1 MPKPEIRLAAGD
13 PDVEAPQYAINEA
26 LIGIIEGG
34 PNTHYP
40 HYTSYPGEFASAVV
54 DYYEK
59 FTGVKY
65 KRENVIPAAG
75 SSAALYTA
83 LAAVLEKGDEVLMFN
98 PYYMGHTR
106 IFEGMGVKTN
116 MVPLKKELGYHPDPE
131 DIKNAVTKNTKAVL
145 LCNPANPTGTVF
157 TEAECK
163 AIGDASVDNDMAIF
177 ADEIYLHFVYG
188 DNKFVSIASLHD
200 EYKARTLG
208 IMSFSKTFSMTGWR
222 LGYDIVPE
230 RYLERAKLIA
240 GLTAPRPATFVFR
253 AGIACLRGDFKYVD
267 ERCVEYKSRRDYFCK
282 AVDDLG
288 WPCHMFEG
296 AFYAWFDVTSTGM
309 GSQDFLAKLKKGQNV
324 ALSPGDRF
332 GADGFIRVPLIQP
345 VGVLKEVV
353 GRLKEFKAGL

>member
-1 MPKPEIRLAAGD
+1 LPKPEIRLAAGD

-26 LIGIIEGG
+26 LKAIIKGG
-34 PNTHYP
+34 PYTHYP
-40 HYTSYPGEFASAVV
+40 HYTDLPDQFSEAVV

-59 FTGVKY
+59 FTGVRY
-65 KRENVIPAAG
+65 ENENVLPAAG

-83 LAAVLEKGDEVLMFN
+83 LAAVLKEGDEVMMFQ

-106 IFEGMGVKTN
+106 IFDGMGVKTK

-131 DIKNAVTKNTKAVL
+131 DIKAAVSKDTKAIL

-157 TEAECK
+157 TETECK
-163 AIGDASVDNDMAIF
+163 VIGDVAVDNDLAIF
-177 ADEIYLHFVYG
+177 ADEIYLHFVY
-188 DNKFVSIASLHD
+188 DNNKFVSIAILND
-200 EYKARTLG
+200 AYKAQTLG

-230 RYLERAKLIA
+230 KYLERAKLIA
-240 GLTAPRPATFVFR
+240 SLTAPRPATFVFK
-253 AGIACLRGDFKYVD
+253 AGIACLRGDFKYVE
-267 ERCVEYKSRRDYFCK
+267 ERCEEYQRRRDYFCK

-288 WPCHMFEG
+288 WPCHMMEG

-309 GSQDFLAKLKKGQNV
+309 GSQDFLTKLKEEQNV

-332 GADGFIRVPLIQP
+332 GADGFIRVPLIRP
-345 VGVLKEVV
+345 VPILKDVV
-353 GRLKEFKAGL
+353 GRLKEFKDGL